1 MSPPALPTTLL
12 PDASF
17 PALKDIIISRTGHF
31 YYHDKDD
38 VLWERVSRRM
48 RAGDMVSC
56 AEYLRRLRDP
66 VLGVKEWAALE
77 SEITIGET
85 YFFRYADQF
94 DALRQ
99 TILPEIL
106 TRNAESRSIRI
117 WSAGCSTGAEP
128 YSIAIILRDLLGER
142 IADWRISII
151 GTDIDE
157 AALDTAR
164 QGIFGR
170 WALRSTPDDLIARY
184 FTPQAGNRSFQL
196 RSEYRAMA
204 RFERHN
210 LLSLLDGTSPLQFSD
225 FDLVLCRNVLIYFHY
240 ETGERI
246 LRGLRDTMVDG
257 GWLLV
262 GNAEPN
268 PALASVFETRAFPG
282 ATAYRRV
289 EALAQPA
296 APAAEASIAPPP
308 APAAVRYR
316 PRPEPTAPARRRPET
331 ASLPPRETAVAG
343 PDSLAA
349 LAALIE
355 AGETAE
361 ALGQCEI
368 LLAQEPEN
376 KLLHFRRGLCLHALR
391 RETDAEQAFRR
402 AIFLDRTFIA
412 AHYHLG
418 LLLAGRRQPRDA
430 RRALTNALRLAA
442 AQPSGTVVPEGD
454 GLTAG
459 ELSGGIALQLD
470 IMGLRTPIASAFS
483 DVA

>member
-1 MSPPALPTTLL
+1 MSVSGLPSTLL

-48 RAGDMVSC
+48 RAREIVSC
-56 AEYLRRLRDP
+56 AEYLQRLRDP
-66 VLGVKEWAALE
+66 VHGVKEWAALE

-106 TRNAESRSIRI
+106 GRNAEKRSIRI

-142 IADWRISII
+142 LADWRIAII

-164 QGIFGR
+164 QGVFGR

-184 FTPQAGNRSFQL
+184 FTPHADKRSFQL
-196 RSEYRAMA
+196 LSEYRAMA

-246 LRGLRDTMVDG
+246 LRGLRDTMIDG

-268 PALASVFETRAFPG
+268 PALASVFETHAFPG

-289 EALAQPA
+289 EALAEPAAPPAVARTAPAPTPAAVRHRPRPDA
-296 APAAEASIAPPP
+296 APAA
-308 APAAVRYR
+308 
-316 PRPEPTAPARRRPET
+316 RRRPVIAAAPAGKT
-331 ASLPPRETAVAG
+331 AATGLDSL
-343 PDSLAA
+343 DSLAS
-349 LAALIE
+349 LIE
-355 AGETAE
+355 AGATSE
-361 ALGQCEI
+361 ALDRCEL

-376 KLLHFRRGLCLHALR
+376 RLLHFRRGLCLHALR
-391 RETDAEQAFRR
+391 RETEAEQAFRR

-442 AQPSGTVVPEGD
+442 AQPAGTVVPEGD

-470 IMGLRTPIASAFS
+470 IMGLRTATASAFS